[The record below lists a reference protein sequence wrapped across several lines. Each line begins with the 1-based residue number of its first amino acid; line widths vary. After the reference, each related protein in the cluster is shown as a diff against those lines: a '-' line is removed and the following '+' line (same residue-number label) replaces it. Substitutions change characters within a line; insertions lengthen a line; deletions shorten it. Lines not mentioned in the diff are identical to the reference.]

1 MRKTIIPFL
10 ALLMS
15 ALYGYADENKSSL
28 NVNSYLQFKT
38 YFVAPKDRWRNY
50 ALVLNRSEL
59 AVFWEPNSIV
69 NCLISI
75 GDDEMMLGKSTIP
88 KDVKF
93 DFKASSLFVL
103 SLGIH
108 KLPFS
113 WELLESD
120 TDLDFINRSESVLAF
135 APYRMIGVQIAG
147 ETGFFE
153 YVFRVSDSSTS
164 SYSYSFD
171 DDNNKYVN
179 GRIVFNFTNW
189 FHFAISEFY
198 SISGAPNNTFKYY
211 MVASAGELILDFHPL
226 VFKGEYLHG
235 YPDNYFDI
243 RSNFSGYTET
253 WYAQFGYTIFD
264 DYELLLK
271 WDHLWSSYD
280 YVKNKYLLGVN
291 YYYNKN
297 LKLQFNWE
305 YNPVNPD
312 ERHKF
317 IFQLQS
323 DFDIKI

>member
-1 MRKTIIPFL
+1 MRKTIILFL

-147 ETGFFE
+147 ETGFLNMYFV
-153 YVFRVSDSSTS
+153 YLIHLQVV
-164 SYSYSFD
+164 
-171 DDNNKYVN
+171 
-179 GRIVFNFTNW
+179 IVTVLTMIIINMLMDELFLILLIGFILQFLNFT
-189 FHFAISEFY
+189 
-198 SISGAPNNTFKYY
+198 
-211 MVASAGELILDFHPL
+211 
-226 VFKGEYLHG
+226 VFQVLR
-235 YPDNYFDI
+235 I
-243 RSNFSGYTET
+243 
-253 WYAQFGYTIFD
+253 I
-264 DYELLLK
+264 
-271 WDHLWSSYD
+271 HLNIIWWQ
-280 YVKNKYLLGVN
+280 VQVN
-291 YYYNKN
+291 
-297 LKLQFNWE
+297 
-305 YNPVNPD
+305 
-312 ERHKF
+312 
-317 IFQLQS
+317 
-323 DFDIKI
+323 